1 MKDDFT
7 NVQQRI
13 STITDQINKN
23 EVLVENNIK
32 EDQEYDQRLTE
43 ETQSVQG
50 FDEKINSIKQEQNRL
65 QSHIDNKK

>member
-32 EDQEYDQRLTE
+32 DDQEYYQRLTE

-50 FDEKINSIKQEQNRL
+50 FDEKINSIKQE
-65 QSHIDNKK
+65 

>member
-50 FDEKINSIKQEQNRL
+50 FDEKINSIKQE
-65 QSHIDNKK
+65 